1 MKFKIEREMLL
12 GPLATVTG
20 VVERRQTLPI
30 LANVFMRMEENRLT
44 LVGTDLE
51 VEISIEIGTLSGED
65 GECTVTAR
73 KLLDI
78 CRALPETATIDFS
91 GEGDKVKMRSGRSR
105 FTLQA
110 LPPKDFPR
118 LEAGN
123 WEERF
128 KMPQPELRNLF
139 DRTAF
144 SMAQQD
150 VRYFLNGVLIELD
163 GKTITTVAT
172 DGHRLARSQTALSSP
187 ASAQRQAIVPRKA
200 VAELGRFLGEGADDD
215 VTVEINANHICLSK
229 PGATM
234 ISKLIDG
241 KFPDYKAVMA
251 QVLNQKMTTDRRQFY
266 EVLARTAVLT
276 NEKYRGIRLEFSP
289 GSLKV
294 SAHNPEHEEA
304 TDEIPVDYAGSEI
317 EIGFNVTYL
326 MDALKALSTDQVEAE
341 LQDSNTGCMLHEPD
355 NDDTLYLIMPMR
367 L

>member
-1 MKFKIEREMLL
+1 MKFQIEREVLL
-12 GPLATVTG
+12 GPLSIVTS

-30 LANVFMRMEENRLT
+30 LANVYMHLENKRLT

-51 VEISIEIGTLSGED
+51 VEISIQTEVLSGED

-78 CRALPETATIDFS
+78 CRALPETANINFS
-91 GEGDKVKMRSGRSR
+91 GEGDKAKMRSGKSR

-110 LPPKDFPR
+110 LPAKDFPR
-118 LEAGN
+118 LESGT
-123 WEERF
+123 WEERI
-128 KMPQPELRNLF
+128 KISRTELKTLL
-139 DRTAF
+139 DRTSF

-150 VRYFLNGVLIELD
+150 VRYFLNGVLLELD

-172 DGHRLARSQTALSSP
+172 DGHRLARSRAELSSP
-187 ASAQRQAIVPRKA
+187 VSSQRQVIVPRKA
-200 VAELGRFLGEGADDD
+200 VAELGRFLGEGSDD
-215 VTVEINANHICLSK
+215 VTLELNNNHISLQR
-229 PGATM
+229 PGATLT
-234 ISKLIDG
+234 SKLIDG

-251 QVLNQKMTTDRRQFY
+251 QVLNQKMVADRQQFH

-276 NEKYRGIRLEFSP
+276 NEKYRGIRLELSK

-304 TDEIPVDYAGSEI
+304 TDEIPVDYTGTDV

-326 MDALKALSTDQVEAE
+326 MDALKALTNEQVEAE
-341 LQDSNTGCMLHEPD
+341 LQDANTGCMLHDPD

>member
-1 MKFKIEREMLL
+1 MLL

-30 LANVFMRMEENRLT
+30 LANVFMRMEENQLT

-110 LPPKDFPR
+110 LPSKDFPR

-215 VTVEINANHICLSK
+215 VTGLLNILKFAHFFLQIFGIH
-229 PGATM
+229 PGTPCPELFSQVYLLLDKTIVQSFYFKMLATH
-234 ISKLIDG
+234 SNG
-241 KFPDYKAVMA
+241 S
-251 QVLNQKMTTDRRQFY
+251 
-266 EVLARTAVLT
+266 
-276 NEKYRGIRLEFSP
+276 RG
-289 GSLKV
+289 
-294 SAHNPEHEEA
+294 N
-304 TDEIPVDYAGSEI
+304 
-317 EIGFNVTYL
+317 N
-326 MDALKALSTDQVEAE
+326 
-341 LQDSNTGCMLHEPD
+341 
-355 NDDTLYLIMPMR
+355 NDLFFL

>member
-1 MKFKIEREMLL
+1 MKFQIEREVLL
-12 GPLATVTG
+12 GPLSIVTS

-30 LANVFMRMEENRLT
+30 LANVYMHLENKRLT

-51 VEISIEIGTLSGED
+51 VEISIQTEVLSGED

-78 CRALPETATIDFS
+78 CRALPETANINFS
-91 GEGDKVKMRSGRSR
+91 GEGVKAKMRSGKSR

-110 LPPKDFPR
+110 LPAKDFPR
-118 LEAGN
+118 LESGT
-123 WEERF
+123 WEERI
-128 KMPQPELRNLF
+128 KISRTELKTLL
-139 DRTAF
+139 DRTSF

-150 VRYFLNGVLIELD
+150 VRYFLNGVLLELD

-172 DGHRLARSQTALSSP
+172 DGHRLARSRAELSSP
-187 ASAQRQAIVPRKA
+187 VSSQRQVIVPRKA
-200 VAELGRFLGEGADDD
+200 VAELGRFLGEGSDD
-215 VTVEINANHICLSK
+215 VTLELNNNHISLQR
-229 PGATM
+229 PGATLT
-234 ISKLIDG
+234 SKLIDG

-251 QVLNQKMTTDRRQFY
+251 QVLNQKMVADRQQFH

-276 NEKYRGIRLEFSP
+276 NEKYRGIRLELSK

-304 TDEIPVDYAGSEI
+304 TDEIPVDYTGTDV

-326 MDALKALSTDQVEAE
+326 MDALKALTNEQVEAE
-341 LQDSNTGCMLHEPD
+341 LQDANTGCMLHDPD

>member
-1 MKFKIEREMLL
+1 MKFQIEREVLL
-12 GPLATVTG
+12 GPLSIVTS

-30 LANVFMRMEENRLT
+30 LANVFIRLEGKRLT

-51 VEISIEIGTLSGED
+51 VEISIETDVLSGED

-78 CRALPETATIDFS
+78 CRALPETASIDFS
-91 GEGDKVKMRSGRSR
+91 GEGDKAKMRSGKSR

-110 LPPKDFPR
+110 LPAKDFPR
-118 LEAGN
+118 LEAGT
-123 WEERF
+123 WEERTTIART
-128 KMPQPELRNLF
+128 ELKALL
-139 DRTAF
+139 DRTSF

-150 VRYFLNGVLIELD
+150 VRYFLNGVLLELD
-163 GKTITTVAT
+163 GNTITTVAT
-172 DGHRLARSQTALSSP
+172 DGHRLARSRSELSTPVGS
-187 ASAQRQAIVPRKA
+187 QKQVIVPRKA
-200 VAELGRFLGEGADDD
+200 VAELGRFLSEGSDDI
-215 VTVEINANHICLSK
+215 TVELNNNHIRLER
-229 PGATM
+229 PGATL

-251 QVLNQKMTTDRRQFY
+251 QVLNQKMTADRQQFH

-276 NEKYRGIRLEFSP
+276 NEKYRGIRLELTK

-304 TDEIPVDYAGSEI
+304 IDEIPVEYAGTDV

-326 MDALKALSTDQVEAE
+326 MDALKALTNDQIEAE
-341 LQDSNTGCMLHEPD
+341 LQDANTGCMLHDPD

>member
-12 GPLATVTG
+12 ESLTTVTS

-30 LANVFMRMEENRLT
+30 LANVFIRLKGSQLT

-51 VEISIEIGTLSGED
+51 VEISVDTEALSGED

-78 CRALPETATIDFS
+78 CRALPETAIIDFS
-91 GEGDKVKMRSGRSR
+91 GESDKAKLRSGRSR

-110 LPPKDFPR
+110 LPPTDFPR
-118 LEAGN
+118 LDAGS

-128 KMPQPELRNLF
+128 KMPQSALKSLF
-139 DRTAF
+139 DRTGF

-150 VRYFLNGVLIELD
+150 VRYFLNGVLLELD
-163 GKTITTVAT
+163 QNTITAVAT
-172 DGHRLARSQTALSSP
+172 DGHRLARSRATLANSVSS
-187 ASAQRQAIVPRKA
+187 QRQIIVPRKA
-200 VAELGRFLGEGADDD
+200 VVELGRFLGEGSDE
-215 VTVEINANHICLSK
+215 VTVEINANHIRLTR
-229 PGATM
+229 PRATLV
-234 ISKLIDG
+234 SKLIDG
-241 KFPDYKAVMA
+241 KFPDYKAVMS
-251 QVLNQKMTTDRRQFY
+251 QVLNQKMVTDRQKFY

-276 NEKYRGIRLEFSP
+276 NEKYRGIRLELSE
-289 GSLKV
+289 GSLKL

-304 TDEIPVDYAGSEI
+304 TDEIPVDYGGSKI

-326 MDALKALSTDQVEAE
+326 MDALKALSTDTVEAE
-341 LQDSNTGCMLHEPD
+341 LQDSNTGCMLHEPGD
-355 NDDTLYLIMPMR
+355 DDTLYLIMPMR

>member
-1 MKFKIEREMLL
+1 MKFQIEREILL
-12 GPLATVTG
+12 APLTVVTS

-30 LANVFMRMEENRLT
+30 LANVYMRLEGKRLT

-51 VEISIEIGTLSGED
+51 VEISIEAEALSGED

-78 CRALPETATIDFS
+78 CRALPETATVTFEADSDKAKLKS
-91 GEGDKVKMRSGRSR
+91 GKSR

-110 LPPKDFPR
+110 LPAKDFPR
-118 LEAGN
+118 LETGS

-128 KMPQPELRNLF
+128 KLSRIELKGLF
-139 DRTAF
+139 DRTSF

-150 VRYFLNGVLIELD
+150 VRYFLNGVLMELD
-163 GKTITTVAT
+163 GSTITTVAT
-172 DGHRLARSQTALSSP
+172 DGHRLARSQASLSAP
-187 ASAQRQAIVPRKA
+187 VGAHRQVIIPRKA
-200 VAELGRFLGEGADDD
+200 VAELGRFLSEGADD
-215 VTVEINANHICLSK
+215 VKVELNNNHVRIDR
-229 PGATM
+229 PGATL

-251 QVLNQKMTTDRRQFY
+251 QVLNQKLLADRQQLH

-276 NEKYRGIRLEFSP
+276 NEKYRGIRLEVSA

-304 TDEIPVDYAGSEI
+304 TDEIPVEYSGPDV

-326 MDALKALSTDQVEAE
+326 MDALKALSGKQVEAE
-341 LQDSNTGCMLHEPD
+341 LQDANTGCMLHEPD
-355 NDDTLYLIMPMR
+355 QDDTLYLIMPIR